1 MDVAVAKIGEA
12 VKVEAAEVIVVVV
25 AFIERSQQL
34 GGATLWR
41 QPPANMIA
49 LFSSVFYAV
58 CDAVANVQFA
68 AIVPATNTTSQRYMM

>member
-12 VKVEAAEVIVVVV
+12 VKVEAAE
-25 AFIERSQQL
+25 IERSQQL

-41 QPPANMIA
+41 QPPANMVA

-68 AIVPATNTTSQRYMM
+68 AIVSATNTTSQRYMM

>member
-12 VKVEAAEVIVVVV
+12 VKVEAAE
-25 AFIERSQQL
+25 IERSQQL

-41 QPPANMIA
+41 QPPANMVA
-49 LFSSVFYAV
+49 QFSSVFYAV

-68 AIVPATNTTSQRYMM
+68 AIVSATNTTSQRYMM

>member
-12 VKVEAAEVIVVVV
+12 VKVEAAE
-25 AFIERSQQL
+25 IERSQQL

-41 QPPANMIA
+41 QPPANMVA

-58 CDAVANVQFA
+58 CDAAANVQFA
-68 AIVPATNTTSQRYMM
+68 AIVSATNTTSQRYMM